1 MEGWL
6 GGRRKGWQENVYNS
20 NIKNIFQMPPANL
33 NRMKG
38 FPYSFQLLYIV
49 AQKGY

>member
-20 NIKNIFQMPPANL
+20 NTKNIFQMPANL
-33 NRMKG
+33 NRIKG